1 MAVNDDLNL
10 DMLGDQLKH
19 ATLAARTRTSDPS
32 ITVSIHEGLV
42 VIARA
47 GHPVIGDMSHDAA
60 AAALAALT

>member
-19 ATLAARTRTSDPS
+19 ATIAARTRTGDAS

-42 VIARA
+42 VIARD
-47 GHPVIGDMSHDAA
+47 GHPDVGGMSHDDG

>member
-19 ATLAARTRTSDPS
+19 ATIAARARTSDPS

-42 VIARA
+42 AIARA
-47 GHPVIGDMSHDAA
+47 GHPDAGGMSHDDA